1 MTEVKPAPPLHWL
14 SKDRKLI
21 LELDG
26 DVEFATIP
34 ETSLKRLVLSKL
46 SIADINSLV
55 DQLVPYMDDKIILD
69 KSVSVSDFEQQLS
82 AYLLKNNLQLVDRH
96 KAKNSFCKKFV
107 RNLLK

>member
-1 MTEVKPAPPLHWL
+1 M
-14 SKDRKLI
+14 
-21 LELDG
+21 
-26 DVEFATIP
+26 EFATIP